1 MKIIVEKTN
10 ERLMNTKLIV
20 DQLPDVF
27 TKHDYDEVRNAQA
40 HAFAICDM
48 KFQAPEYLGNSVI
61 VENWVRNK
69 KRNVAGFAFTNL
81 IDEGFVQIV
90 RTETFIKE
98 IPYWKYDYDKQEF
111 VIDTSMPSKHVE
123 CQRHYY
129 TIRQELYDFFEE
141 VLDN

>member
-1 MKIIVEKTN
+1 MKIIAEKVTT
-10 ERLMNTKLIV
+10 RLIHTQLIV
-20 DQLPDVF
+20 EQLPDVF

-40 HAFAICDM
+40 YALAEQEKALRDNAFFSMEHC
-48 KFQAPEYLGNSVI
+48 VC
-61 VENWVRNK
+61 NK
-69 KRNVAGFAFTNL
+69 RRNVAGFSLANL
-81 IDEGFVQIV
+81 IDEGFVQVV

-98 IPYWKYDYDKQEF
+98 IPYWKYDYSKQEF
-111 VIDTSMPSKHVE
+111 VIDTSVPSKHVE